1 MSNRGSFGAAGG
13 TGGGGGDGAMT
24 GNVYWSP
31 AGNGNAETE
40 LEVAALCASGP
51 KVIHLID
58 AGDVYVIEED
68 IDVNGSV
75 FTAPNGDP
83 SGRTLRISADVAN
96 LGGGQ
101 FQGQSFF
108 GAVGVIFEEGGSV
121 SWAGFPAMS
130 FGGGS
135 SVETAGSTPPMDIAA
150 GAFAWFA
157 ISGGASVKAGTT
169 PLVKLNDNGD
179 VGSVLICSVTASP
192 PGVIDQGW
200 LSAGPLNTVY
210 ILNDGSFGFGEVGG
224 WVGAN
229 TATINNNP
237 YGSVGGSGPTVYQP
251 SSGIFETAIGC
262 TYVNTDLGKV
272 TWWDGAVYQVL
283 T

>member
-83 SGRTLRISADVAN
+83 SGRTLPTWSRTPRPLWPPPRRPRAASRSRT
-96 LGGGQ
+96 L
-101 FQGQSFF
+101 S
-108 GAVGVIFEEGGSV
+108 EG
-121 SWAGFPAMS
+121 
-130 FGGGS
+130 
-135 SVETAGSTPPMDIAA
+135 
-150 GAFAWFA
+150 
-157 ISGGASVKAGTT
+157 
-169 PLVKLNDNGD
+169 L
-179 VGSVLICSVTASP
+179 
-192 PGVIDQGW
+192 
-200 LSAGPLNTVY
+200 
-210 ILNDGSFGFGEVGG
+210 
-224 WVGAN
+224 
-229 TATINNNP
+229 
-237 YGSVGGSGPTVYQP
+237 
-251 SSGIFETAIGC
+251 
-262 TYVNTDLGKV
+262 
-272 TWWDGAVYQVL
+272 
-283 T
+283 